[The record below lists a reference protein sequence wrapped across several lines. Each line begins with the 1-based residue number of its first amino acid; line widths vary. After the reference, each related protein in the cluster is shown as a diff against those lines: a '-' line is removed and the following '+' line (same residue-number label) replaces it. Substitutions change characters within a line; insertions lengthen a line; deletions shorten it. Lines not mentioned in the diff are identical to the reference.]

1 MPWISFKNG
10 YTNCKKKNGTLSK
23 VLPMQRP
30 GNVESPMQT
39 EHPAQK
45 FRGVWAILN
54 GKRKQSKEI
63 LLIVLHNSQ
72 TKFEPSKL
80 HIPSTLLMTLMT
92 FTSAPNESQPAI
104 NNCILRCDRRFFSA
118 PGPYQCDWWKS
129 SSVSSLANACT
140 LHFDKQGCYS

>member
-1 MPWISFKNG
+1 MTYMPWISFKNG

-54 GKRKQSKEI
+54 GKERKQSKGNPFDCDI
-63 LLIVLHNSQ
+63 IPKLNSNLQ
-72 TKFEPSKL
+72 NY
-80 HIPSTLLMTLMT
+80 T
-92 FTSAPNESQPAI
+92 FPQ
-104 NNCILRCDRRFFSA
+104 L
-118 PGPYQCDWWKS
+118 Y
-129 SSVSSLANACT
+129 L
-140 LHFDKQGCYS
+140 